1 MYRISAIA
9 SLIAVAFCLYSSV
22 SLAIDKSLLRL
33 ATTSSVQNSGLLG
46 QLIVRFE
53 EESGYK
59 VKVFVVGSGAALRMG
74 RKGQADAIIS
84 HAPEA
89 ERKFIEEGYAAIHR
103 PLMHNDFLLVG
114 PAGDPAA
121 IRGLADTVRAL
132 NRIAVR
138 RHTFVSRADGSGT
151 HERELK
157 LWRASG
163 FDPFGKPWYLETG
176 MDMADTLKQGDDLQ
190 GYLLVDRGTWL
201 AMRSSLKLVPL
212 CFGDPRL
219 INFYSVMA
227 IRDNPHLEV
236 NERAGRTFVEW
247 MTSDEVRMLISA
259 YTVDGE
265 HLFTHADDA
274 SWK

>member
-1 MYRISAIA
+1 MYRIPAIA

-22 SLAIDKSLLRL
+22 SMAIDKSLLRL
-33 ATTSSVQNSGLLG
+33 ATTSSVQNSGLLE

-59 VKVFVVGSGAALRMG
+59 VKVYVVGSGAALRMG
-74 RKGQADAIIS
+74 RTGQADAIIS
-84 HAPEA
+84 HVPEA
-89 ERKFIEEGYAAIHR
+89 ERKFIEEGNAAIHR

-121 IRGLADTVRAL
+121 IRGLTDTVRAL

-138 RHTFVSRADGSGT
+138 RHKFVSRADESGT
-151 HERELK
+151 HQRELK

-176 MDMADTLKQGDDLQ
+176 MDMGDTLKQGDDLQ

-219 INFYSVMA
+219 INSYSVMA
-227 IRDNPHLEV
+227 VSDNPHLEV
-236 NERAGRTFVEW
+236 NERAGRVFVEW